1 MMKKENKLV
10 DMAYNDTRNF
20 LIKDTQ
26 NWGKEKNSGSFV
38 AYGLLNAIFEALFSL
53 APSKEQAM
61 EIIQMSLV
69 NFLDEEDY
77 TEEDWAED
85 QADPKD

>member
-1 MMKKENKLV
+1 MKKENKLV

-38 AYGLLNAIFEALFSL
+38 AYGLLNAVFEALFSL

>member
-1 MMKKENKLV
+1 MKKEDKIV
-10 DMAYNDTRNF
+10 DMAYNDTKNF
-20 LIKDTQ
+20 LLNDTQ
-26 NWGKEKNSGSFV
+26 KWAEKKASGSFI
-38 AYGLLNAIFEALFSL
+38 AYGLLNAVFEVLFSL

-77 TEEDWAED
+77 TEEDWAKD
-85 QADPKD
+85 QVDPKD